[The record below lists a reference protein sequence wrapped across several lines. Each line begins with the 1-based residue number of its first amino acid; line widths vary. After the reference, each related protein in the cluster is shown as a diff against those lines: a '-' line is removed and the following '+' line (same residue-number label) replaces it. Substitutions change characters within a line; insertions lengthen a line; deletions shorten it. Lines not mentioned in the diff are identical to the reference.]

1 MLLGLYGA
9 GKTTTISKLAHYYA
23 KRGSKVC
30 AIGLDVHRPAAAEQL
45 RQVCAKLN
53 IQAFIAPEEKDP
65 AKIFKKYQKELAQ
78 YDLVLVD
85 TAGRDALDQELIKE
99 IKTLVQLIKPTES
112 ILVMPADISKTAK
125 KAG

>member
-1 MLLGLYGA
+1 MLERLSNILKKTTDKIANAIFLDKNLIENIIMLIGLYGS
-9 GKTTTISKLAHYYA
+9 GKTTTIGKLAHYYA

-45 RQVCAKLN
+45 RQVCSKLN

-78 YDLVLVD
+78 YD
-85 TAGRDALDQELIKE
+85 
-99 IKTLVQLIKPTES
+99 
-112 ILVMPADISKTAK
+112 
-125 KAG
+125 